1 MITVVAQFE
10 VKPAELDQFLQ
21 HCDEL
26 IAETRKENG
35 CLSYHL
41 YQNTQQLL
49 GVLIEVVRQAAV
61 FLTGFGNQ
69 LIAMLQ
75 ELIQLGR
82 FDFELGNYGNHHDS
96 LVLVD
101 RRLAAF
107 D

>member
-1 MITVVAQFE
+1 MRVQHSLVLPQ
-10 VKPAELDQFLQ
+10 LDKADLV
-21 HCDEL
+21 
-26 IAETRKENG
+26 G
-35 CLSYHL
+35 
-41 YQNTQQLL
+41 LL